1 MTNNRDHRNRGGFTM
16 VELLVVIGLILFLMT
31 ISIAALG
38 GAIGI
43 ARQKAT
49 QATLLKIHGLMQ
61 QRIDA
66 FNRAMEKTNRQQAI
80 DKLKKDWFQAYSY
93 IPQDKVLD
101 VMVRKQIFQSRFPQ
115 NFAEKNLFLPEPMPN
130 NSSNPDWVAWNARVI
145 KHQLYPE
152 TESSA
157 LLYWILTN
165 SEVYGIAPV
174 DQGEFSSSEVRD
186 TDGDGL
192 NEFVDAWGRPLRF
205 YRWPTHLFRPG
216 TSSTTAGAIGA
227 TTVESTTF
235 APVDRTYAGVL
246 WSGLPAAPTVAG
258 ELDPLSRD
266 PDDPTGQ
273 LRRFVSTSTAAM
285 TVVQNQF
292 STPNT
297 YHAFLIVSAGPDAVL
312 GLEEPFSPTTIN
324 ATSPALGAV
333 QGRLGALTNYSAIE
347 LNPINDNLTNR
358 KR

>member
-1 MTNNRDHRNRGGFTM
+1 MTNHRVHRRRGGFTL
-16 VELLVVIGLILFLMT
+16 VELLVVVGLILFLMS
-31 ISIAALG
+31 ISIVALN

-43 ARQKAT
+43 ARQRAT

-80 DKLKKDWFQAYSY
+80 DQWRRVWFQTYQYA
-93 IPQDKVLD
+93 PPDNVLD
-101 VMVRKQIFQSRFPQ
+101 VMVRKQIFRTRFPQ
-115 NFAEKNLFLPEPMPN
+115 NFVE
-130 NSSNPDWVAWNARVI
+130 SNGAPAPPVGVTYVTAN
-145 KHQLYPE
+145 HQPA

-157 LLYWILTN
+157 LLYWILTS

-174 DQGEFSSSEVRD
+174 DESEFSSSEVRD

-216 TSSTTAGAIGA
+216 TSSTTVGAIGA
-227 TTVESTTF
+227 TASVATTF
-235 APVDRTYAGVL
+235 APIERKYAGVL
-246 WSGLPAAPTVAG
+246 WSGLPAVVTG
-258 ELDPLSRD
+258 ELDPLERD

-273 LRRFVSTSTAAM
+273 LRRFVNETLRLQGSAAAISAM
-285 TVVQNQF
+285 TFVQNLF
-292 STPNT
+292 STPDT
-297 YHAFLIVSAGPDAVL
+297 YHAFLIVSAGPDGVL
-312 GLEEPFSPTTIN
+312 GLEEPFNPTTIN
-324 ATSPALGAV
+324 PTTSPALGAA

-358 KR
+358 QR

>member
-1 MTNNRDHRNRGGFTM
+1 MTNHRVHRRRGGFTM
-16 VELLVVIGLILFLMT
+16 VELLVVIGLILFLMS
-31 ISIAALG
+31 ISIVALN

-49 QATLLKIHGLMQ
+49 QTTLLKINGLMQ

-66 FNRAMEKTNRQQAI
+66 FNRAMERTNLQPAI
-80 DKLKKDWFQAYSY
+80 DKLKRDWFQNYNFV
-93 IPQDKVLD
+93 PQDNVLE
-101 VMVRKQIFQSRFPQ
+101 VMVRKQIFQTRFPQ
-115 NFAEKNLFLPEPMPN
+115 NFVEKNLSLAPPTGVTYVSAN
-130 NSSNPDWVAWNARVI
+130 
-145 KHQLYPE
+145 HQQV
-152 TESSA
+152 TESTA
-157 LLYWILTN
+157 LLYWVLTS

-174 DQGEFSSSEVRD
+174 DESDFSSSEVRD

-192 NEFVDAWGRPLRF
+192 KEFVDGWGRPLRF

-216 TSSTTAGAIGA
+216 TSSSTVGA
-227 TTVESTTF
+227 TGAS
-235 APVDRTYAGVL
+235 ALALVDRTYVNTL

-273 LRRFVSTSTAAM
+273 LWRFAKGSASSM

-297 YHAFLIVSAGPDAVL
+297 YHAFLIVSAGPDGVL
-312 GLEEPFSPTTIN
+312 GLEEPFNPTTVN
-324 ATSPALGAV
+324 ATSPALGAA
-333 QGRLGALTNYSAIE
+333 QGRLGALTSYAAIE

>member
-1 MTNNRDHRNRGGFTM
+1 MTNHRVHRRRGGFTM
-16 VELLVVIGLILFLMT
+16 VELLVVIGLILFLMS
-31 ISIAALG
+31 ISIVALN

-49 QATLLKIHGLMQ
+49 QTTLLKINGLMQ

-66 FNRAMEKTNRQQAI
+66 FNRAMERTNLQPAI
-80 DKLKKDWFQAYSY
+80 DKLKRDWFQNYNFV
-93 IPQDKVLD
+93 PQDNVLE
-101 VMVRKQIFQSRFPQ
+101 VMVRKQIFQTRFPQ
-115 NFAEKNLFLPEPMPN
+115 NFVEKNLSLAPPTGVTYVSAN
-130 NSSNPDWVAWNARVI
+130 
-145 KHQLYPE
+145 HQQV
-152 TESSA
+152 TESTA
-157 LLYWILTN
+157 LLYWVLTS

-174 DQGEFSSSEVRD
+174 DESDFSSSEVRD

-192 NEFVDAWGRPLRF
+192 KEFVDGWGRPLRF

-216 TSSTTAGAIGA
+216 TSSSTVGA
-227 TTVESTTF
+227 TGAS
-235 APVDRTYAGVL
+235 ALALVDRTYVNTL

-273 LRRFVSTSTAAM
+273 LWRFAKGSASSM

-297 YHAFLIVSAGPDAVL
+297 YHAFLIVSAGPDGVL
-312 GLEEPFSPTTIN
+312 GLEEPFNPTTVN
-324 ATSPALGAV
+324 ATSPALGAA
-333 QGRLGALTNYSAIE
+333 QGRLGALTSYAAIE
-347 LNPINDNLTNR
+347 ANPINDNLTNR